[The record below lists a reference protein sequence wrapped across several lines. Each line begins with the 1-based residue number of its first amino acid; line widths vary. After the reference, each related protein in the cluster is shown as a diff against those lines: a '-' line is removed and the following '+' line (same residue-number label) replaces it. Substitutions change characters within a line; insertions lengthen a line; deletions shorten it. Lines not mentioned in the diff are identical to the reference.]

1 MELNLCGMP
10 SLSIAEAGRWI
21 KRYSF
26 GRIEQRM
33 SELTGHNRGQYSAA
47 PSVLGYFYQ
56 CRYALLEALRRLPA
70 GERICIG
77 IETLDDVVF
86 ETDGS
91 AVDVLQTKHHAN
103 AEATLT
109 DASPDLWK
117 TLRIW
122 IEGQGDGT
130 IPRDAQFFMVTTA
143 VCPDG
148 TAAAY
153 LRPDCRGEK
162 KAIERLAATASTS
175 TSDTNAPAYR
185 AFSSLDESG
194 RLRLAKAVLVLDGS
208 PSIRELDDRLQQ
220 AVFFAV
226 ERRFLDSYLQRLEGW
241 WYGRV
246 LRHLTDG
253 SAAPILGE
261 ELESEMNRIRD
272 QLSDE
277 SLPVDDDIM
286 RATVDASGYM
296 DRPFVEQLNLIG
308 LNQNRVLHAI
318 RNYYRAFEQRSRWM
332 RENLLYVGELD
343 RYEERLVEEWDLLF
357 QQMRDDLGDDAAENE
372 MTREAQI
379 LYKWVETGAHAPI
392 RRGVREPAIARGTYQ
407 MLSDDLRVGWHLEF
421 RERLQALLSTAEVS
435 S

>member
-1 MELNLCGMP
+1 MD
-10 SLSIAEAGRWI
+10 R
-21 KRYSF
+21 R
-26 GRIEQRM
+26 
-33 SELTGHNRGQYSAA
+33 QYSAA
-47 PSVLGYFYQ
+47 PAALGYFYQ
-56 CRYALLEALRRLPA
+56 CRYALLEALRRLPE
-70 GERICIG
+70 GERICVG

-91 AVDVLQTKHHAN
+91 AVDVLQTKHHIN

-122 IEGQGDGT
+122 IEGQADGT
-130 IPRDAQFFMVTTA
+130 IPLDAEFFMVTTA

-153 LRPDCRGEK
+153 LRPEGRDEK
-162 KAIERLAATASTS
+162 KALERLVATASTS
-175 TSDTNAPAYR
+175 TSDTNAPAYQ
-185 AFSSLDESG
+185 AFSLLDDSG
-194 RLRLAKAVLVLDGS
+194 RLRLMKAVQVLDGS
-208 PSIRELDDRLQQ
+208 PSIGQLDDRLRQ

-246 LRHLTDG
+246 LRHLGDG
-253 SAAPILGE
+253 SASPILGE
-261 ELESEMNRIRD
+261 ELESEANRIRA

-277 SLPVDDDIM
+277 SLPVDDEIM

-296 DRPFVEQLNLIG
+296 DRPFVAQLNIIWV
-308 LNQNRVLHAI
+308 NQNRVFHAI

-357 QQMRDDLGDDAAENE
+357 QQMRDDLGDDAAEDE
-372 MTREAQI
+372 MTRAAQG
-379 LYKWVETGAHAPI
+379 LYKWVEAGAHDPI
-392 RRGVREPAIARGTYQ
+392 RRGVTEPAIARGTYQ
-407 MLSDDLRVGWHLEF
+407 MLADDLRVGWHLEF
-421 RERLQALLSTAEVS
+421 RERLQALLSSAEVS